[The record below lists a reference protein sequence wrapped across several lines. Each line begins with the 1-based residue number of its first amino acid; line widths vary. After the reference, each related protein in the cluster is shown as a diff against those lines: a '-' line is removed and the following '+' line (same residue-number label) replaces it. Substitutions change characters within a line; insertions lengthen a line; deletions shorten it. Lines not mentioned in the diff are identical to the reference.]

1 MAVVDDQ
8 AADPEAAGASDAASG
23 IAAIQGDPA
32 GGLQSDNAGR
42 DAGPGL
48 LSRRHPVLSLATSGG
63 YTASPGLSEAK
74 PLVPAT
80 KA

>member
-8 AADPEAAGASDAASG
+8 AADPEAAGASAAASG
-23 IAAIQGDPA
+23 IQGDPA

-48 LSRRHPVLSLATSGG
+48 LYRRHPVLSLATSGG